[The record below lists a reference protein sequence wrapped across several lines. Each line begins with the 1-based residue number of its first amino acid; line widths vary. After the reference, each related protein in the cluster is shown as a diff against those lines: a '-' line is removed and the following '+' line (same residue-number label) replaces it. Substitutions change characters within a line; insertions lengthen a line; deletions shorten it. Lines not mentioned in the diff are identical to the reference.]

1 MAGYRIDKVN
11 EEIKKE
17 LSSIIPRLKDPR
29 IPEFVTVTEV
39 RVTPDL
45 KSAKVF
51 FSVLSGDDTEALKG
65 LQSSA
70 KFARGLLSKAIKLR
84 YTPELI
90 FTIDESVKYGMFINE
105 KLAELGLDKSDD
117 ESEHEDE

>member
-1 MAGYRIDKVN
+1 MASHRLDKVN

-17 LSSIIPRLKDPR
+17 LSVIIPRLKDPR

-45 KSAKVF
+45 KTAKIY
-51 FSVLSGDDTEALKG
+51 FSVLNGEENEALLG

-70 KFARGLLSKAIKLR
+70 GFTRGLLSKSLKLR

-90 FTIDESVKYGMFINE
+90 FIIDESLKYGMFINQ
-105 KLAELGLDKSDD
+105 KLSELGLDGQD
-117 ESEHEDE
+117 E

>member
-1 MAGYRIDKVN
+1 MASHRIDKIN

-17 LSSIIPRLKDPR
+17 LSRIIPKLKDPR
-29 IPEFVTVTEV
+29 VPSYVSITEV
-39 RVTPDL
+39 RTTPDL

-51 FSVLSGDDTEALKG
+51 FSVLSGDEQEILRG

-70 KFARGLLSKAIKLR
+70 GFARGLLSQAMRIR

-90 FTIDESVKYGMFINE
+90 FTVDESVKYGMMIDE
-105 KLAELGLDKSDD
+105 KLKELDLKPDGD
-117 ESEHEDE
+117 EENA

>member
-1 MAGYRIDKVN
+1 MAGHRLDKVN

-17 LSSIIPRLKDPR
+17 LSVIIPRLKDPR
-29 IPEFVTVTEV
+29 IPQFVTVTEV

-51 FSVLSGDDTEALKG
+51 FTVLTGDENEALKG

-70 KFARGLLSKAIKLR
+70 GFARGLLSKAIKIR

-90 FTIDESVKYGMFINE
+90 FTIDESVKYGMLINE
-105 KLAELGLDKSDD
+105 KLAELGLDGNN
-117 ESEHEDE
+117 E

>member
-1 MAGYRIDKVN
+1 MAGHRLDKVN

-17 LSSIIPRLKDPR
+17 LSLIIPRLKDPR
-29 IPEFVTVTEV
+29 IPQFVTVTEV

-51 FSVLSGDDTEALKG
+51 FTVLTGDEKEALKG

-70 KFARGLLSKAIKLR
+70 GFARGLLSKAIKIR

-90 FTIDESVKYGMFINE
+90 FTIDESVKYGMLINE
-105 KLAELGLDKSDD
+105 KLAELGLDG
-117 ESEHEDE
+117 ENE

>member
-1 MAGYRIDKVN
+1 MAGYRLDKVN

-17 LSSIIPRLKDPR
+17 LSTIIPRLKDPR
-29 IPEFVTVTEV
+29 IPDFVTITEV

-45 KSAKVF
+45 KSAKVY
-51 FSVLSGDDTEALKG
+51 FSVLTGDENEALKG

-70 KFARGLLSKAIKLR
+70 GFARGLLSKAIKIR

-90 FTIDESVKYGMFINE
+90 FTIDTSVKYGMYINE
-105 KLAELGLDKSDD
+105 KLAELGLDGKD
-117 ESEHEDE
+117 E

>member
-1 MAGYRIDKVN
+1 MAGHRLDKIN

-17 LSSIIPRLKDPR
+17 LSVIVTKLKDPR
-29 IPEFVTVTEV
+29 VPEFVTITEV
-39 RVTPDL
+39 RTSPDL

-51 FSVLSGDDTEALKG
+51 FSTLIGDEKEVLKG

-70 KFARGLLSKAIKLR
+70 GFARGMLSKSIKLR

-90 FTIDESVKYGMFINE
+90 FSIDESIKYGAFIDK
-105 KLAELGLDKSDD
+105 KLAELGLDGNDGQDD
-117 ESEHEDE
+117 EQ